1 MVFQKVHWQ
10 LLTVT
15 VRFPA
20 EEETTECA
28 PLSSKITTFFQ
39 TFSYLTT
46 KSSAYGVSIW
56 ANCSSADS
64 GANVPTLFL
73 TMHGHQGGMVP
84 FISKT
89 GQYSKN

>member
-28 PLSSKITTFFQ
+28 PLSSTITTFFQ
-39 TFSYLTT
+39 KFCCLTT

-73 TMHGHQGGMVP
+73 TIAIRVA
-84 FISKT
+84 
-89 GQYSKN
+89 